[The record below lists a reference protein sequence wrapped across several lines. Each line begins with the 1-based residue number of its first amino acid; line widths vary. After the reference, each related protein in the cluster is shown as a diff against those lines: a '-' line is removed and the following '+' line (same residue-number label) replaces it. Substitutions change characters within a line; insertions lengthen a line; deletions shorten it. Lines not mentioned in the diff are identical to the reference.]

1 MIEHCFLIFYLLYL
15 LVTNMKL
22 QLILKWIINS
32 QHLTYNLSHKSTD
45 QYLIQIRKY
54 EMKRLQPGIQYQTNI
69 TLKEM

>member
-1 MIEHCFLIFYLLYL
+1 
-15 LVTNMKL
+15 MKL

-45 QYLIQIRKY
+45 QYLIQIREY